1 MKTILAKQL
10 ELQQK
15 LQANLNNNLVGSL
28 CGNIKDTNFFLNQEI
43 IELIEEIA
51 GSRDILKP
59 WKSNYRSIHCRRVV
73 LTDKVKEE
81 AIDVLCFAMN
91 ICLMAGI
98 TPDNIEDEYNKVYK
112 KNIDR
117 LIDGY

>member
-15 LQANLNNNLVGSL
+15 LQANLNNNLVGDL

-59 WKSNYRSIHCRRVV
+59 WKSNYTSIYYRPVV

-98 TPDNIEDEYNKVYK
+98 TPENVEYEYGKVYA
-112 KNIDR
+112 KNIAR
-117 LIDGY
+117 IENGY